1 MKAESRKQKTHAI
14 LWLHQYFSTPKGW
27 GAVRTHALGR
37 RLVQAGHA
45 VDVVCG
51 GGYDGSLKR
60 TGFRPAA
67 VDGMRVFVS
76 GTAYRPHMGFV
87 RRIVSFLSFLVF
99 ALVFVVRRGRRY
111 DVIIAS
117 SGPLTLALPALAGHG
132 LHGTPFVFEVI
143 DVWPDSAIAA
153 GVLRNP
159 ALKWIGFKLEALAYR
174 HAAAVVTCSTG
185 MTERV
190 RKKMGEPRAAHPVLL
205 TIPNGCDLEQFVPD
219 EGRRRAMRQRLGV
232 GEGDLVVIYAGAM
245 GVSNA
250 VGDLAEAV
258 AKTAADG
265 TIVWWFAGDGPE
277 ADTLT
282 RVLSGGRGR
291 WFGPLPKDELIGL
304 YLAADVNVV
313 TFRSEPLFFENSP
326 NKFFDGIAAGLPA
339 VFNRTTWLEPWLAD
353 YDCGLVCGTET
364 SGAWMAEAL
373 RGLAADGPRLQRMKR
388 GARRLAEEVFNR
400 EEQAKRYLE
409 VLEICRIRS

>member
-1 MKAESRKQKTHAI
+1 MTI
-14 LWLHQYFSTPKGW
+14 LWLHQYFSTSKGW

-37 RLVQAGHA
+37 RLVQAGHT

-60 TGFRPAA
+60 TGYRPAA

-132 LHGTPFVFEVI
+132 LYRKPFVFEVI

-159 ALKWIGFKLEALAYR
+159 VLTWISFKLEALAYR

-190 RKKMGEPRAAHPVLL
+190 RKKIEKAGSARTPLL

-219 EGRRRAMRQRLGV
+219 EARRQAMRQRLGV
-232 GEGDLVVIYAGAM
+232 REGDLVVIYAGAM

-258 AKTAADG
+258 VKTAEDG
-265 TIVWWFAGDGPE
+265 KIVWWFAGDGPE
-277 ADTLT
+277 AGTL
-282 RVLSGGRGR
+282 RGVIDGGRVRG
-291 WFGPLPKDELIGL
+291 FGPLPKEELIGL

-313 TFRSEPLFFENSP
+313 TFRSEPLFYENSP
-326 NKFFDGIAAGLPA
+326 NKFFDGISAGLPA

-353 YDCGLVCGTET
+353 YDCGLVCDTET
-364 SGAWMAEAL
+364 PGAWMAEAL
-373 RGLAADGPRLQRMKR
+373 RGLAADGSRLQRMKQ

-400 EEQAKRYLE
+400 ERQAERYLE
-409 VLEICRIRS
+409 VLRNAETLKR